1 MRWQTTS
8 QTMSNSDKR
17 RGRMAAEAAR
27 RLARGGD
34 MKRARVAA
42 ARRIGRGWVPEH
54 ELPSAAAIGRELAR
68 QRLTAEPDRTGGHAA
83 LIGDHYDALASFLR
97 PLAVAR
103 LDPRQHHAVTLLDAS
118 LLAFAHVEG
127 QRPYDEEL
135 LTAALV
141 AEAGQLFDRRDP
153 VRATL
158 GAAAMFLTERTTWL
172 IENRDAARSY
182 CGQSLGQRGRQRL
195 AAHPDFDAVLLLVE
209 AFSEPAQTGQPE
221 RSLEDA
227 IAVLR
232 QLAASC

>member
-1 MRWQTTS
+1 MWWQTTS

-54 ELPSAAAIGRELAR
+54 ELPSAAAISRELAR

-97 PLAVAR
+97 PLAAVR

-135 LTAALV
+135 LTAALL
-141 AEAGQLFDRRDP
+141 ADAGQFFDRRDP

-158 GAAAMFLTERTTWL
+158 EEAAAFLTERTAWL
-172 IENRDAARSY
+172 IENRNVAIGYRD
-182 CGQSLGQRGRQRL
+182 QSLGRRGRQRL
-195 AAHPDFDAVLLLVE
+195 AAHSDFDAVLLLAE
-209 AFSEPAQTGQPE
+209 AFHEPAQTGQPE
-221 RSLEDA
+221 HALEDA

-232 QLAASC
+232 QLAASY

>member
-1 MRWQTTS
+1 
-8 QTMSNSDKR
+8 MSNSDKR

-54 ELPSAAAIGRELAR
+54 ELPSAAAISRELAR
-68 QRLTAEPDRTGGHAA
+68 QRLTAEPDRTGGHAP

-97 PLAVAR
+97 PLAAVR

-141 AEAGQLFDRRDP
+141 AEAGQLFDRREP
-153 VRATL
+153 VKAIV
-158 GAAAMFLTERTTWL
+158 AAAAVFLTERTTWL
-172 IENRDAARSY
+172 IENRDVAIAYRD
-182 CGQSLGQRGRQRL
+182 CSLGHRSRQRL
-195 AAHPDFDAVLLLVE
+195 AAHADFDAVLLLAE
-209 AFSEPAQTGQPE
+209 AFLAPAQTGQPE

-232 QLAASC
+232 HLAANC